1 MISSCSAYRIEKEG
15 VVIGPINT
23 DPQWRGRGIA
33 PDALRMAMNALLE
46 RGLGI
51 FYIDTSHTHAAS
63 RRAIAN
69 FQRIISL
76 PLYPKLTEADVQR
89 VVETVRTLVK
99 THRR

>member
-15 VVIGPINT
+15 VVIGPINAA
-23 DPQWRGRGIA
+23 PQWRGRGIA

-63 RRAIAN
+63 QRAIAKCD
-69 FQRIISL
+69 FGDPVSVHIIGQATG
-76 PLYPKLTEADVQR
+76 K
-89 VVETVRTLVK
+89 
-99 THRR
+99 